1 MFIGDFMKFEI
12 KYYLT
17 ETAYKS
23 GVAAFKETINGTKEY
38 ANKWAENKLKS
49 SKFVKFDIVQK

>member
-1 MFIGDFMKFEI
+1 MKWEI

-23 GVAAFKETINGTKEY
+23 GIAAFKEVINGDQNYVVNWAT
-38 ANKWAENKLKS
+38 NKIKHS
-49 SKFVKFDIVQK
+49 DFKFYDIVRK

>member
-1 MFIGDFMKFEI
+1 MKFEI

-23 GVAAFKETINGTKEY
+23 GIAAFKETITGTKEY

>member
-1 MFIGDFMKFEI
+1 MKFEI

-38 ANKWAENKLKS
+38 ANKWAEKRLKS
-49 SKFVKFDIVQK
+49 SKFAKFDIIQK